1 MPKAL
6 SEMISDDLYAII
18 ASGKRFQPGSKLP
31 NEIELSKELNINR
44 ATLRMAVRI
53 LVTRGVLEIKRG
65 KGTYVREDFDPE
77 KINKTEGAIFD
88 QKTEASVRDLYELRI
103 AIEPEAA
110 FLATKRGTEKEISYI
125 LEVGSILEKKLYNNE
140 DRQKEEQ
147 EFHKAIAKATH
158 NEYINKIMPILV
170 KDMYKAVTV
179 TSSFEELRTETIR
192 DHRLIMDFMERR
204 DAEGAKA
211 AMRLHMVHALKL
223 MEERVE
229 GK

>member
-31 NEIELSKELNINR
+31 NEIDLSKELNVNR

-53 LVTRGVLEIKRG
+53 LVTRGVLEIQRG
-65 KGTYVREDFDPE
+65 KGTFVRSDFDPN
-77 KINKTEGAIFD
+77 KIDSDESVLFD
-88 QKTEASVRDLYELRI
+88 PEIESSVRDLYELRI

-110 FLATKRGTEKEISYI
+110 FLATKRGTEKEINYI
-125 LEVGSILEKKLYNNE
+125 LEIGERLEEKLYSNE
-140 DRQKEEQ
+140 DRQNEEK

-158 NEYINKIMPILV
+158 NEYINKIMPILI
-170 KDMYKAVTV
+170 KDMDKAVTV

-192 DHRLIMDFMERR
+192 DHRLIMDFMKRR
-204 DAEGAKA
+204 DEEGAKA
-211 AMRLHMVHALKL
+211 AMRLHMVHALSL
-223 MEERVE
+223 MTERVE
-229 GK
+229 KK

>member
-31 NEIELSKELNINR
+31 NEIDLSKELNVNR

-53 LVTRGVLEIKRG
+53 LVTRGVLEIQRG
-65 KGTYVREDFDPE
+65 KGTFVRSDFDPN
-77 KINKTEGAIFD
+77 KIDSEESVLFD
-88 QKTEASVRDLYELRI
+88 PEIESSVRDLYELRI

-110 FLATKRGTEKEISYI
+110 FLATKRGTEKEINYI
-125 LEVGSILEKKLYNNE
+125 LEIGERLEEKLYSNE
-140 DRQKEEQ
+140 DRQNEEK

-158 NEYINKIMPILV
+158 NEYINKIMPRLI
-170 KDMYKAVTV
+170 KDMDKAVTV

-192 DHRLIMDFMERR
+192 DHRLIMDFMKRR

-211 AMRLHMVHALKL
+211 AMRLHMVHALSL
-223 MEERVE
+223 MTERVE
-229 GK
+229 KK